1 MGLFAKLGLKKLTQ
15 GLEKTAS
22 GLKNNIK
29 SALFDKKLDAQVCDD
44 LEDALLQADM
54 GGLVAEKL
62 VRPLR
67 EGKFAQDITPDEV
80 QNHLRRSISEILTP
94 VAQPLEISDS
104 QGGNSKKPYVI
115 LMVGVNGSGKTT
127 TIGKL
132 TRKLQDGGKKV
143 MLAAADTY
151 RAAAVEQ
158 LAAWA
163 ERTKTP
169 LVKPEKEGADP
180 ASLLYK
186 AYEQADAENADVLIC
201 DTAGR
206 LQNRQDLMAQLE
218 KMIRVLRKKDES
230 APHASLLVLDATVG
244 QNAHSQVETF
254 REIAFVTGLVITKLD
269 STAKGGVVVSLAD
282 KYKLPI
288 HFIGVGEQVEDLKPF
303 NPEDFAR
310 ALVG

>member
-1 MGLFAKLGLKKLTQ
+1 MSIFEKLGLKKLTR

-29 SALFDKKLDAQVCDD
+29 SALFDKKLDAQTCDD

-54 GGLVAEKL
+54 GAAVAEKL
-62 VRPLR
+62 IRPLR
-67 EGKFAQDITPDEV
+67 EGKFSQDITPEEV
-80 QNHLRRSISEILTP
+80 QAHLRENITEVLRP
-94 VAQPLEISDS
+94 VARPLEIDE
-104 QGGNSKKPYVI
+104 NIRPYVI

-132 TRKLQDGGKKV
+132 SKMMLDGGKKV

-158 LAAWA
+158 LNAWA
-163 ERTKTP
+163 QRTNTP
-169 LVKPEKEGADP
+169 IIKPQKEGADP
-180 ASLLYK
+180 ASLLYQ
-186 AYEQADAENADVLIC
+186 AYEQAEAENADVLIC

-218 KMIRVLRKKDES
+218 KMVRVLRKKDET

-244 QNAHSQVETF
+244 QNAHSQLETF
-254 REIAFVTGLVITKLD
+254 REIAGVTGLVVTKLD
-269 STAKGGVVVSLAD
+269 STAKGGVVVSLAE

-288 HFIGVGEQVEDLKPF
+288 HFIGVGEKVEDLKPF
-303 NPEDFAR
+303 HPEDFAR
-310 ALVG
+310 ALVD

>member
-1 MGLFAKLGLKKLTQ
+1 MTLFEKLGLKKLSR

-22 GLKNNIK
+22 SLKNNIK
-29 SALFDKKLDAQVCDD
+29 GALFDRKLDAQVCDD

-54 GGLVAEKL
+54 GAAVAGKL
-62 VRPLR
+62 VQPLR
-67 EGKFAQDITPDEV
+67 QGKFSADISPQQVQQHLQDNITA
-80 QNHLRRSISEILTP
+80 LLAP
-94 VAQPLEISDS
+94 VAKPLEIDET
-104 QGGNSKKPYVI
+104 KKPYVI

-132 TRKLQDGGKKV
+132 SQKLQNSGKKV

-158 LAAWA
+158 LDVWA
-163 ERTKTP
+163 QRTNTP
-169 LVKPEKEGADP
+169 IVKPEKEGTDP

-186 AYEQADAENADVLIC
+186 AYEKAETDGVDVLIC

-218 KMIRVLRKKDES
+218 KMVRILRKKDET

-244 QNAHSQVETF
+244 QNAHSQLETF
-254 REIAFVTGLVITKLD
+254 KEIAHISGLVVTKLD
-269 STAKGGVVVSLAD
+269 STAKGGVVVSLAQTHQ
-282 KYKLPI
+282 LPI
-288 HFIGVGEQVEDLKPF
+288 HFIGVGETVDDLKPF
-303 NPEDFAR
+303 DGEDFAK
-310 ALVG
+310 ALLE

>member
-1 MGLFAKLGLKKLTQ
+1 MTLFEKLGLKKLSR

-22 GLKNNIK
+22 SLKNNIK
-29 SALFDKKLDAQVCDD
+29 GALFDRKLDAHVCDA

-54 GGLVAEKL
+54 GAAVAEKL

-67 EGKFAQDITPDEV
+67 QGKFSADISPQQVQQHLQDNIAA
-80 QNHLRRSISEILTP
+80 LLAP
-94 VAQPLEISDS
+94 VAKPLEIDD
-104 QGGNSKKPYVI
+104 SKKPYVI

-132 TRKLQDGGKKV
+132 SQKLQNSGKKV

-158 LAAWA
+158 LDVWA
-163 ERTKTP
+163 QRTNTP
-169 LVKPEKEGADP
+169 IVKPEKEGTDP

-186 AYEQADAENADVLIC
+186 AYEKAETDGVDVLIC

-218 KMIRVLRKKDES
+218 KMVRILRKKDET

-244 QNAHSQVETF
+244 QNAHSQLETF
-254 REIAFVTGLVITKLD
+254 KEIAHISGLVVTKLD
-269 STAKGGVVVSLAD
+269 STAKGGVVVSLAE
-282 KYKLPI
+282 KHQLPI
-288 HFIGVGEQVEDLKPF
+288 HFIGVGETVDDLKPF
-303 NPEDFAR
+303 DGTDFAK
-310 ALVG
+310 ALVE

>member
-1 MGLFAKLGLKKLTQ
+1 MGFFEKLGLKKLTE
-15 GLEKTAS
+15 GLGKTAS
-22 GLKNNIK
+22 GLKENIRT
-29 SALFDKKLDAQVCDD
+29 ALFNKKLDGQVCDE

-54 GGLVAEKL
+54 GSSLAEKL

-67 EGKFAQDITPDEV
+67 EGRFEQDITPEEV
-80 QNHLRRSISEILTP
+80 QAHLSQAIADILKDSAT
-94 VAQPLEISDS
+94 PLEIDD
-104 QGGNSKKPYVI
+104 SKKPFVI

-132 TRKLQDGGKKV
+132 TKKLQDGGKKV

-151 RAAAVEQ
+151 RAAAVKQ
-158 LAAWA
+158 LDVWA
-163 ERTKTP
+163 GRTKTP
-169 LVKPEKEGADP
+169 IVKPEKEGADP

-186 AYEQADAENADVLIC
+186 AYESAEEQGADVLIC

-218 KMIRVLRKKDES
+218 KMVRVLRKKDES

-254 REIAFVTGLVITKLD
+254 REIAYVTGLVITKLD

-282 KYKLPI
+282 KYNLPI

-310 ALVG
+310 ALFG

>member
-1 MGLFAKLGLKKLTQ
+1 MGFFEKLGLKKLKE
-15 GLEKTAS
+15 GLGKTAS
-22 GLKNNIK
+22 GLKENITT
-29 SALFDKKLDAQVCDD
+29 ALFNKKLDGQVCDE

-54 GGLVAEKL
+54 GASLAEKL

-67 EGKFAQDITPDEV
+67 EGKFEQDITPEDV
-80 QNHLRRSISEILTP
+80 QTHLSQAIADILKDSAT
-94 VAQPLEISDS
+94 PLEIDE
-104 QGGNSKKPYVI
+104 SKKPFVI

-132 TRKLQDGGKKV
+132 TKKLQDGGKKV

-151 RAAAVEQ
+151 RAAAVKQ
-158 LAAWA
+158 LDVWA
-163 ERTKTP
+163 GRTKTP
-169 LVKPEKEGADP
+169 IVKPEKEGADP

-186 AYEQADAENADVLIC
+186 AYESAEEQGVDVLIC

-218 KMIRVLRKKDES
+218 KMVRVLRKKDES

-254 REIAFVTGLVITKLD
+254 KEIAYVTGLVVTKLD

-303 NPEDFAR
+303 NPQDFAK
-310 ALVG
+310 ALFG